1 MTTGQLDK
9 AVGFRATSGQVKRV
23 VRLNIG
29 LNNNPYGKS
38 IVVLTNEL
46 LGDLFLD
53 IDSAF
58 VHNGQWEGNDEPTL
72 VITALTTDSFE
83 DFEKYVEQLT
93 QHFTQQAIAFKYGGK
108 GVLTYN
114 PSFTGER
121 YEFNDEYF
129 I

>member
-1 MTTGQLDK
+1 MTTGQLDQ
-9 AVGFRATSGQVKRV
+9 AVGFIATAGQVKRV

-29 LNNNPYGKS
+29 LNNNPYGSSPVS
-38 IVVLTNEL
+38 ITNQL
-46 LGDLFLD
+46 SLFLD
-53 IDSAF
+53 IDNAF
-58 VHNGQWEGNDEPTL
+58 VHNGQWEGQDEPTL
-72 VITALTTDSFE
+72 VVTALTTDSFA

-108 GVLTYN
+108 GVLTYD
-114 PSFTGER
+114 PSFDGER